1 MSLSKIEKL
10 TPEQEALIP
19 VYREKWRQIA
29 LSTERLDRAKAESV
43 IKAAYI
49 AIGKPEPEVQFYS
62 SPCVVRKSLS
72 CYWQHYL
79 SNRLRMM
86 AGLPLREIPDN
97 QLEKYELGKRLFNQ
111 IMVYP
116 LGFAR
121 ENFLRYQLEKYLVE
135 DIKKQ
140 LGNHVGTLLKL
151 QLQLVPPELI
161 NIQLRQLQ
169 VPRADY
175 RPYQFGNTLVFEQL
189 LKQELAANYS
199 GDNPFGGLSF
209 HAVMTA
215 TNSLALPNRLCGL
228 IQPEVW
234 ACDAS
239 LLDFCFSVLN
249 CPYDPEKWELLQAI
263 IINCGWIYPFEKYC
277 IVCERPIKLSFDR
290 QDRLHAEG
298 KLAIQFADG
307 WGLYSYHGVT
317 LPEKYGAVHPREWQA
332 QWILEED
339 NAELRRVL
347 IQEIGYARIC
357 QELQATELDSWAEY
371 TLLRIDKM
379 IDMLDG
385 EPNYLLKMTCPSTGF
400 IHAMRVPPNMR
411 SAREAIRW
419 VNWGI
424 DPEEFSV
431 QT

>member
-19 VYREKWRQIA
+19 VYREKWRKIA

-62 SPCVVRKSLS
+62 SPCVVWKSFS

-79 SNRLRMM
+79 GNRLRMM
-86 AGLPLREIPDN
+86 AGLPLREIPN
-97 QLEKYELGKRLFNQ
+97 TQLEKYELGKRLFNQ
-111 IMVYP
+111 IMVRP
-116 LGFAR
+116 LG
-121 ENFLRYQLEKYLVE
+121 YTLEDYLVE
-135 DIKKQ
+135 DLKKQ
-140 LGNHVGTLLKL
+140 LKSNLGSRLNSKLEINLLP
-151 QLQLVPPELI
+151 QS
-161 NIQLRQLQ
+161 
-169 VPRADY
+169 
-175 RPYQFGNTLVFEQL
+175 L
-189 LKQELAANYS
+189 LKQLGQQSQSILEPYYHEVTC
-199 GDNPFGGLSF
+199 GGGADIHLLI
-209 HAVMTA
+209 
-215 TNSLALPNRLCGL
+215 NGSLILFLEAKFCSSIR
-228 IQPEVW
+228 PEVW
-234 ACDAS
+234 ARDAS

-249 CPYDPEKWELLQAI
+249 CPYDLEKWELLQAL
-263 IINCGWIYPFEKYC
+263 IINCGWIYPFEKTC
-277 IVCERPIKLSFDR
+277 IVCERPIKLSFDS

-307 WGLYSYHGVT
+307 WGFYSYHGVT

-332 QWILEED
+332 QWYLQEPIPEFRQLLLEVLPPHQWQAQWILKED

-347 IQEIGYARIC
+347 IQEIGYTRIC

-385 EPNYLLKMTCPSTGF
+385 QPNYLLKMTCPSTGF

>member
-19 VYREKWRQIA
+19 VYREKWRRIA

-62 SPCVVRKSLS
+62 SPCVVWKSLS
-72 CYWQHYL
+72 YYCRLYL
-79 SNRLRMM
+79 GNKLRMI
-86 AGLPLREIPDN
+86 GGFSLREIPEN
-97 QLEKYELGKRLFNQ
+97 QRENYELGKCLFNQ
-111 IMVYP
+111 TKCPP
-116 LGFAR
+116 LEYELKKYFIDDFNKKVLNYLETR
-121 ENFLRYQLEKYLVE
+121 LKSQLKLDSVPQSLL
-135 DIKKQ
+135 KQ
-140 LGNHVGTLLKL
+140 LGQQSQSVVEAYRNFDVTCGGVDLHLAITDWIGLLL
-151 QLQLVPPELI
+151 EAI
-161 NIQLRQLQ
+161 FCNSI
-169 VPRADY
+169 
-175 RPYQFGNTLVFEQL
+175 RP
-189 LKQELAANYS
+189 K
-199 GDNPFGGLSF
+199 
-209 HAVMTA
+209 
-215 TNSLALPNRLCGL
+215 
-228 IQPEVW
+228 VW

-239 LLDFCFSVLN
+239 LLDFCFSALN
-249 CPYDPEKWELLQAI
+249 CPYEQEKWELLQALL
-263 IINCGWIYPFEKYC
+263 INCGWIYPFEKTC
-277 IVCERPIKLSFDR
+277 IVCERPIKLSFDS

-332 QWILEED
+332 EWYLQEPRPELRQLLLEVLPPHQWQAQWILEED
-339 NAELRRVL
+339 NAELRRLL
-347 IQEIGYARIC
+347 IQGFGYVRIC

-371 TLLRIDKM
+371 TLLRIDEM
-379 IDMLDG
+379 IDNWDRQ
-385 EPNYLLKMTCPSTGF
+385 PIYLLKMTCPSTRF

-411 SAREAIRW
+411 SAREAIGW

>member
-10 TPEQEALIP
+10 TPEQESLIP

-62 SPCVVRKSLS
+62 SPCVVWKSLS
-72 CYWQHYL
+72 YYWQHYL
-79 SNRLRMM
+79 GNRLRML
-86 AGLPLREIPDN
+86 AGLPLKEIPDKK
-97 QLEKYELGKRLFNQ
+97 LENYELGKHLFNQ
-111 IMVYP
+111 SP
-116 LGFAR
+116 LGY
-121 ENFLRYQLEKYLVE
+121 ELEYYLFVGL
-135 DIKKQ
+135 KKQ
-140 LGNHVGTLLKL
+140 LESNLESRLNSKLELNLLPQSLLNQLGQQSQSVIETYRYYSCSPDFRTMMTQSITLLLEAKFCRS
-151 QLQLVPPELI
+151 I
-161 NIQLRQLQ
+161 R
-169 VPRADY
+169 
-175 RPYQFGNTLVFEQL
+175 
-189 LKQELAANYS
+189 
-199 GDNPFGGLSF
+199 
-209 HAVMTA
+209 
-215 TNSLALPNRLCGL
+215 
-228 IQPEVW
+228 PEVW
-234 ACDAS
+234 ARDSS

-249 CPYDPEKWELLQAI
+249 CPYDLEKWELLQAL
-263 IINCGWIYPFEKYC
+263 IINCGWIYPFEKTC
-277 IVCERPIKLSFDR
+277 IVCERPIKLSFDS

-298 KLAIQFADG
+298 KPAIQFADG
-307 WGLYSYHGVT
+307 WGFYSYHGVT

-332 QWILEED
+332 QWYLQEPIPEFRQLLLEVLPPHQWQAQWILKED
-339 NAELRRVL
+339 NAELRRLL
-347 IQEIGYARIC
+347 IQGIGYVRIC

-379 IDMLDG
+379 IDMWDG
-385 EPNYLLKMTCPSTGF
+385 QPNYLLKMTCPSTGF

>member
-1 MSLSKIEKL
+1 VGIEKL

-29 LSTERLDRAKAESV
+29 LSTERLDRTKAESV
-43 IKAAYI
+43 IKTAYI

-62 SPCVVRKSLS
+62 SPCVVWKSLS
-72 CYWQHYL
+72 CYWQHDL
-79 SNRLRMM
+79 GNRLRMM

-111 IMVYP
+111 IMVRP
-116 LGFAR
+116 LGY
-121 ENFLRYQLEKYLVE
+121 ELEDYLVE

-140 LGNHVGTLLKL
+140 LESNLGSRLNSKLEISLLP
-151 QLQLVPPELI
+151 QS
-161 NIQLRQLQ
+161 
-169 VPRADY
+169 
-175 RPYQFGNTLVFEQL
+175 L
-189 LKQELAANYS
+189 LKQLGQQSQSILEPYCNS
-199 GDNPFGGLSF
+199 EVTCGGVNLYL
-209 HAVMTA
+209 VMTDTINLLLEA
-215 TNSLALPNRLCGL
+215 KFCSSIR
-228 IQPEVW
+228 PEVW

-239 LLDFCFSVLN
+239 LLDFYFSVLN
-249 CPYDPEKWELLQAI
+249 CPYEQEKWELLQAL
-263 IINCGWIYPFEKYC
+263 IINCGWIYPFEKTC
-277 IVCERPIKLSFDR
+277 IVCEHPIKLSFDS

-332 QWILEED
+332 EWYLQEPTPEFRQLLIKVLPPNQWQAQWILKED
-339 NAELRRVL
+339 NAELRRLL
-347 IQEIGYARIC
+347 IQGIGYARIC

-371 TLLRIDKM
+371 TLLRIDEM
-379 IDMLDG
+379 IDNWDRQ
-385 EPNYLLKMTCPSTGF
+385 PNYLLKMTCPSTGF
-400 IHAMRVPPNMR
+400 IQAMRVPPNMR